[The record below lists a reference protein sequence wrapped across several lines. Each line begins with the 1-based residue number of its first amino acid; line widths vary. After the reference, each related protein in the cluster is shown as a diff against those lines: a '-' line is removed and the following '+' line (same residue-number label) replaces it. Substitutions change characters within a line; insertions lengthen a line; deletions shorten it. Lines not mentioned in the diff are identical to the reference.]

1 MACKERPR
9 EGLYQSYDVHC
20 VLGKGAYA
28 TVVKALHRRENKWYA
43 IKMFSGDRL
52 RELLSLTAS
61 RGSARQ
67 MAATAAHLRREV
79 RILQGLHHP
88 YVCELK
94 EAFFEGYSV
103 SEYTSTSMT
112 NPLLLTSWW
121 I

>member
-1 MACKERPR
+1 
-9 EGLYQSYDVHC
+9 
-20 VLGKGAYA
+20 
-28 TVVKALHRRENKWYA
+28 
-43 IKMFSGDRL
+43 MFSGDRL

-103 SEYTSTSMT
+103 SGYTSTSMT
-112 NPLLLTSWW
+112 SPLLLTSWW